1 MKKLSVIAMA
11 LLLAACNTVP
21 KSGDASSKAAET
33 AAAANAA
40 AAAEAAV
47 EAAAPKVVSVSDVE
61 LKSLAVQMQTRL
73 DNINPLGPR
82 DRYVLRLARL
92 TAKLQNEDGLSLN
105 FKPYRNPVP
114 DATPSPDGSI
124 RVYNGLMDTL
134 NDPELLAMLG
144 REISFVKSGAAMLR
158 LRTAYQ
164 AFDGAKTV
172 TTFSNALDNLSD
184 ADLQAIGEQV
194 EKNPFTSSADLD
206 ADDYSLA
213 FLKKNHID
221 PKALEHALRKL
232 AVKGQRDKATA
243 LLYPDAKGRADRVRD
258 LLAVKK

>member
-33 AAAANAA
+33 TAAANA

-47 EAAAPKVVSVSDVE
+47 EAAAPKVVTVSDVE
-61 LKSLAVQMQTRL
+61 LKSLAGQMQTRL
-73 DNINPLGPR
+73 DNVNPLGPR

-105 FKPYRNPVP
+105 FKPSRNPVP
-114 DATPSPDGSI
+114 DATSSPDGSI
-124 RVYNGLMDTL
+124 RVYSGLMDTL
-134 NDPELLAMLG
+134 NDPELLAMLA
-144 REISFVKSGAAMLR
+144 REISFVKNGAAMLR

-164 AFDGAKTV
+164 AFDGAKSV
-172 TTFSNALDNLSD
+172 ATFSNALDNLSD
-184 ADLQAIGEQV
+184 VDLQAIGEQV
-194 EKNPFTSSADLD
+194 EKNPFTPSADLE

-221 PKALEHALRKL
+221 PKALERAFRKL

>member
-21 KSGDASSKAAET
+21 KSGDASAKAAET

-47 EAAAPKVVSVSDVE
+47 EAAAPKVITVSDME
-61 LKSLAVQMQTRL
+61 LKSLAVKMQTRL
-73 DNINPLGPR
+73 DASNPLGER

-92 TAKLQNEDGLSLN
+92 TAKLQNEAGLSLN
-105 FKPYRNPVP
+105 FKAYRNPVL
-114 DATPSPDGSI
+114 DATTSPDGSI
-124 RVYNGLMDTL
+124 RVYSGLMDTL
-134 NDPELLAMLG
+134 NDPELLAMLA
-144 REISFVKSGAAMLR
+144 REISFVQNGAAMTR

-164 AFDGAKTV
+164 AFDGAKSV
-172 TTFSNALDNLSD
+172 ATFSNALDALSD
-184 ADLQAIGEQV
+184 ADLQAIGEQLD
-194 EKNPFTSSADLD
+194 KNPYTAAADLE

-213 FLKKNHID
+213 YLKKSHLD
-221 PKALEHALRKL
+221 PKALERALRKL
-232 AVKGQRDKATA
+232 QLRSQRDKSVA

-258 LLAVKK
+258 SLAAKK